1 MGYAHVLLDENDN
14 VVIVSS
20 EEALTVTETKLL
32 MSIETYNE
40 ILEIAEE
47 FEDSIKRAMQSNELN
62 EDEDEERSTAD
73 IEGTLENQAQ
83 ESLVLSHFKTCIN
96 M

>member
-83 ESLVLSHFKTCIN
+83 
-96 M
+96 